1 MKAQKHANIPIF
13 IPHLGCPNNC
23 VFCNQRSISGHL
35 DFDRE
40 TVICEIETALS
51 TLGNREAE
59 IAFFGGSFTGI
70 DRELMLWLLG
80 VAKGYVEA
88 KKVSGIRLST
98 RPDYISREIL
108 DILKDHGVT
117 AVELGLQSMCD
128 HVLEASK
135 RGHDSECAQ
144 RACALVK
151 EYGFELVG
159 QMMIGLPE
167 SAMQDEISTA
177 QKLCQMEVDA
187 VRVYPTVVFC
197 DTELAHMC
205 EQGSYTPISNDEA
218 VARVKEVLKIFDRE
232 GIKCLRV
239 GLCASENLV
248 SEEKVVGGANHSAI
262 GELAMGEVFFDR
274 MCEALDGLSD
284 RLCNGSK
291 VDIFVPMGAMS
302 KAVGQQKRNLLR
314 LREKYFEKNDINA
327 VKIHEIDTLL
337 GYNIKIKIEGNGGK
351 PQCT

>member
-1 MKAQKHANIPIF
+1 MRAHKHANIPIF

-35 DFDRE
+35 DFDKK
-40 TVICEIETALS
+40 TVIDEIETALL
-51 TLGNREAE
+51 TLGDREAE

-70 DRELMLWLLG
+70 DRELMLWLLD
-80 VAKGYVEA
+80 VAKEYVEA

-98 RPDYISREIL
+98 RPDYIDREVL

-128 HVLEASK
+128 HVLSTAK
-135 RGHDSECAQ
+135 RGHNSECAKE
-144 RACALVK
+144 ACALIK

-167 SAMQDEISTA
+167 SSLQDEIFTA
-177 QKLCQMEVDA
+177 EELCEMGVDA

-197 DTELAHMC
+197 DTELAAMC
-205 EQGSYTPISNDEA
+205 EQGDYTPISNDEA
-218 VARVKEVLKIFDRE
+218 VLRVKEVLKIFDRE
-232 GIKCLRV
+232 GVKCLRV
-239 GLCASENLV
+239 GLCASENLA

-274 MCEALDGLSD
+274 ICEALDGMMEQ
-284 RLCNGSK
+284 LCRGAR
-291 VDIFVPMGAMS
+291 VHIFVPNGATS
-302 KAVGQQKRNLLR
+302 KAVGQRKRNLLR
-314 LREKYFEKNDINA
+314 LRKKYFEKNDINV

-337 GYNIKIKIEGNGGK
+337 GYNIKIKIEGNGGN